1 MYKVKHHRYVG
12 YHVEVHRIE
21 LHLHQEAKI
30 SSKYGNSN
38 SLVAL
43 YIHINNTKIDELY
56 ICMLH

>member
-1 MYKVKHHRYVG
+1 MKHYNYVD

-30 SSKYGNSN
+30 SSKCGNSN

-43 YIHINNTKIDELY
+43 YMHLMVPKIDVEY
-56 ICMLH
+56 IYMLH